1 MTKEM
6 ESLQQ
11 DLRAVEESHGNQVLN
26 LVMAKGYLAKLF
38 NNDRVTQYLNER
50 HSDLLTELQ
59 TILAGTSLEN

>member
-26 LVMAKGYLAKLF
+26 LVMARGYLAKLF
-38 NNDRVTQYLNER
+38 NNDRVTRYLNER